1 MLGFEDTF
9 LILVQYS
16 LRRMARRRMLRPP
29 RAALMTIPEMLECEG
44 AQQLAASQHLVSCSG
59 SSAPGHS

>member
-1 MLGFEDTF
+1 MLGFKDTF

-16 LRRMARRRMLRPP
+16 LMRMVRRRMLRPP
-29 RAALMTIPEMLECEG
+29 RAAVMTTPEMLESEG

>member
-1 MLGFEDTF
+1 MGFKDTF

-16 LRRMARRRMLRPP
+16 LMRMVRRRMLRPP
-29 RAALMTIPEMLECEG
+29 RAAVMTTPEMLESEG